1 MKYQQSHDFK
11 ISMLTEQVSI
21 GTMCYVDII
30 RFFHKYFKLK
40 ACLPLL
46 MGHLLTHGQASAQ
59 QRWRT
64 FPAFHCWWGTFS
76 LMARPR
82 HSSGEGLS
90 LPSIVDGAPSHSWPG
105 LGTAAVKDFPRL
117 PLLMGHLLTHGQ
129 ASAQQRWRTFPAFHC
144 WWGTFSLMARPR
156 HSSGEGLSPPS
167 IVDGAPSHSWPGLG
181 TAAVKDFPCLPLLMG
196 HLLTHG
202 QASAQQRWR
211 TFPAFHCWWGTFSLM
226 ARPRHSSGEGLSLP
240 SIVDGAPSH
249 SWPGLGTAAVKDF
262 PCLPLLMGH
271 LLTHG
276 QASAQQRWRTFPAF
290 HFWWG
295 TFSLMARPRHSSGEG
310 LSLPSIVDGAP
321 SHSWPGLGTAAVK
334 DFPCLP
340 LLMGHL
346 LTHGQAS
353 AQQRWRTFP
362 AFHCWW
368 GTFSLMARPRHSTG
382 EGLSLPSIVDGAPS
396 HSWPGLGTAA
406 VKDFPCLP
414 LLMGHLLTHGQA
426 SAQQRWRT
434 FPAFH
439 CWWGIFSL
447 MARPRHSS
455 AFHCWWGTFSLMAR
469 PWHSTGEGLSPP
481 SIVDGAPSHS
491 WPGLGT
497 APVKDFPRLPLL
509 MGPVKDFP
517 CLPLLMGHLLTHGQA
532 SAQQRWRTFP
542 AFHCWWGTFSLMA
555 RPRHSSG
562 EGLSLPSIV
571 DGAPWLTRSVTQ
583 YIPGTGQLPTCFKL
597 YLQKYWFKKIKLCL
611 FWCFFYYI

>member
-156 HSSGEGLSPPS
+156 HSSGEGLSRLPLLMGHLLTHGQASAQQRWRTFPAFHCWWGTFSLMAMARPRHSSGEGLSPPS

-290 HFWWG
+290 HCWWG

-439 CWWGIFSL
+439 CWWGMGHLLTHHGQASAQQRWRTF
-447 MARPRHSS
+447 P
-455 AFHCWWGTFSLMAR
+455 AFHCWWGTFSFMAR
-469 PWHSTGEGLSPP
+469 PRHSS
-481 SIVDGAPSHS
+481 
-491 WPGLGT
+491 GT
-497 APVKDFPRLPLL
+497 AA
-509 MGPVKDFP
+509 VKDFP

-542 AFHCWWGTFSLMA
+542 AFHCWWGTLTNTFSN
-555 RPRHSSG
+555 P
-562 EGLSLPSIV
+562 V
-571 DGAPWLTRSVTQ
+571 YPWNWTVA
-583 YIPGTGQLPTCFKL
+583 YMF
-597 YLQKYWFKKIKLCL
+597 
-611 FWCFFYYI
+611 